1 MGDAARDL
9 AHAPSAPGPHRR
21 ADVVDRRDPRV
32 LQASLEPEIEVRGVH
47 ADEQVRAL
55 GQQVLSEAP
64 PDAHDLAVVPQHFG
78 VAAHR
83 KLLHRI
89 VRLEALRD
97 HLRPADP
104 REQDRP
110 APQLEGGDEMRGKHV
125 PRGFA
130 GHHAD
135 AR

>member
-9 AHAPSAPGPHRR
+9 AYAPSAPGPHRR
-21 ADVVDRRDPRV
+21 ADVVDRRDPRL
-32 LQASLEPEIEVRGVH
+32 LQASLEPEIEVRGVY

-55 GQQVLSEAP
+55 GQQGLSQAP

-83 KLLHRI
+83 ELLHRI
-89 VRLEALRD
+89 VRLEPGRE

-104 REQDRP
+104 REKARR
-110 APQLEGGDEMRGKHV
+110 APK
-125 PRGFA
+125 PWA
-130 GHHAD
+130 GRRRA
-135 AR
+135 A